1 MKNILIPILLLTFFT
16 SCDVRNTDKATSNG
30 DVIATQVTNAA
41 PTTVQLL
48 DSVYDFGKIKEGS
61 VVEYSYR
68 FKNTGTNPLVITD
81 AVGSCGCTV
90 PEKPEQP
97 VLPGETGY
105 MKVKFNSDNRAGM
118 THKTV
123 TVTANV
129 TGGFPELVITG
140 EVLPKDSGK

>member
-1 MKNILIPILLLTFFT
+1 MKNILIPIALITLFT
-16 SCDVRNTDKATSNG
+16 SCDVRKKNANG
-30 DVIATQVTNAA
+30 TNADVIATKVTNAA

-61 VVEYSYR
+61 LVEYSYR

-105 MKVKFNSDNRAGM
+105 MKVKFNSDNRVGM

-129 TGGFPELVITG
+129 TGGFPELVLTG